1 MIARFEAQALAALVN
16 LVGHTW
22 NGKDIVI
29 NVTSEVQNDVG
40 VTVYKYE
47 PHLFQNLSMTMA
59 VVLSDPAFITS
70 WKTDANIQDL
80 NHGDTVGIFKEQCS
94 HSELLKARFQI
105 CGNKWGWQ
113 AQIARISL
121 DPWQPANRRIF
132 FRILRK
138 AAGAAESRQSKLHK
152 IKIQFS
158 NDESPAF
165 WAVPEDNC
173 EFPALHP
180 DSLESPSQDLSVPF
194 KQAMVSLG
202 SSPRAMCNYIKRN
215 CEHILVPNPVQS
227 SDGKSF
233 ITKSFGEIVRGAF
246 KATWQSRASG
256 RTISQI
262 ASSMVA
268 PLLRCARQ
276 AEQKLPWAWTGSWQA
291 DLAIDEAE
299 EHFGKVSPDVIW
311 IKGFGDEQLSG
322 QVDERPPPP
331 PLPVEVKDLFKIV
344 NDTDSDEDLIR
355 DACGFLYRPIMM
367 HGWMRTME
375 EIKEVDGLVGAA
387 AIQEILLA
395 AVLDTNNP
403 AAVQLFGRWC
413 FSDFLLMSEH
423 QRENAVQLVWESAKS
438 SRNDLQILNKVLHW
452 NEGPRIGNNAG
463 FVNALLQFATSQQCL
478 ECCNLLFL
486 VVREQGDKWSPL
498 FFGDF
503 RLGLGQNSLNFLQ
516 PNITV
521 PWLCI
526 ENNLNIYYTE
536 FPGFE
541 TSKPIA
547 PALIHGLQDF
557 WKQSKQLKMCDG
569 LTAGPKG
576 LILDEDVLL
585 KGSELDFVIR
595 LSPKVFVTLDPD
607 GTNYLVE
614 EIDQITA
621 MKNLELGL
629 FWKAVDTTVS
639 NVEQILKVVGAK
651 LRFDGRNRTLRTNI
665 KPKALASTKTE
676 RGLPGLVLRVE
687 EKHTSMALRN
697 WVVTDV
703 EAKALGAA
711 LALSPVEEINIRNNK
726 EITDKGIVALFTPLL
741 ESNSS
746 SLRKIDMGYTQMTD
760 EGIGVVED
768 LMKKFPLEKIRMPQ
782 TRITDKGVA
791 SLLYGLE
798 SCPSLVSMQVSGS
811 NLDVQGIIQTL
822 QNTSWRSLRR
832 VHMHHDSS
840 RSGLD
845 VEHTSIRL
853 WGPIVT
859 DVEAKALGAALALS
873 PVEEIDI
880 RDNKEITDEGAV
892 ALITPLLESN
902 SSSLRKIDMAF
913 TSITDAGLHVFG
925 ETLQSLQNGSCS
937 LKSISVWQKKSHSTF
952 GDEGVASLLRGLER
966 CPNLVYV
973 DAEGPNLRS
982 QTMQNACQALNARW
996 PNLETFYVTYENQ
1009 LYDLTN
1015 YHCQ

>member
-1 MIARFEAQALAALVN
+1 MIARFEAQALVALVN

-29 NVTSEVQNDVG
+29 NVTSEVQDDVG
-40 VTVYKYE
+40 VTVYKYQ

-59 VVLSDPAFITS
+59 VLLSDPDFITS
-70 WKTDANIQDL
+70 WKTDEHIQYL

-121 DPWQPANRRIF
+121 DPWQPADRRIF

-138 AAGAAESRQSKLHK
+138 AAGAEESRQSKPHE

-173 EFPALHP
+173 EFPAVHP

-227 SDGKSF
+227 SDGKTF

-276 AEQKLPWAWTGSWQA
+276 AKQELPWAQVYSWQA

-299 EHFGKVSPDVIW
+299 EHFGKVSPDIIW

-322 QVDERPPPP
+322 QVDERLPP

-344 NDTDSDEDLIR
+344 NDTDSDSKVDAALIR
-355 DACGFLYRPIMM
+355 DACRFLYRPIMYY
-367 HGWMRTME
+367 GRMRKME
-375 EIKEVDGLVGAA
+375 AIKEVDGLVDAA

-395 AVLDTNNP
+395 AVLDTSNP

-413 FSDFLLMSEH
+413 FSDSLLMSEH
-423 QRENAVQLVWESAKS
+423 QRENAVQLVWESAQS
-438 SRNDLQILNKVLHW
+438 SRNDLQILNEVLHW
-452 NEGPRIGNNAG
+452 NEGPRIDNNAG
-463 FVNALLQFATSQQCL
+463 FVNALLQFATSKQCL
-478 ECCNLLFL
+478 ECCNLLPL

-547 PALIHGLQDF
+547 PALVHGLQDF
-557 WKQSKQLKMCDG
+557 WKQLKMCDR
-569 LTAGPKG
+569 LTSGPKR

-585 KGSELDFVIR
+585 NRSELDSVIS

-607 GTNYLVE
+607 ETNYLVE
-614 EIDQITA
+614 ELEQITA
-621 MKNLELGL
+621 MKNLELLGL

-639 NVEQILKVVGAK
+639 NIEQILKLVGAK
-651 LRFDGRNRTLRTNI
+651 LKRFDGRNPTLRTNI

-676 RGLPGLVLRVE
+676 KGLPGLVLRVGG
-687 EKHTSMALRN
+687 KHITSMALRN

-703 EAKALGAA
+703 DAKALGAA
-711 LALSPVEEINIRNNK
+711 L
-726 EITDKGIVALFTPLL
+726 T
-741 ESNSS
+741 SS
-746 SLRKIDMGYTQMTD
+746 S
-760 EGIGVVED
+760 
-768 LMKKFPLEKIRMPQ
+768 
-782 TRITDKGVA
+782 
-791 SLLYGLE
+791 
-798 SCPSLVSMQVSGS
+798 
-811 NLDVQGIIQTL
+811 
-822 QNTSWRSLRR
+822 
-832 VHMHHDSS
+832 
-840 RSGLD
+840 
-845 VEHTSIRL
+845 
-853 WGPIVT
+853 
-859 DVEAKALGAALALS
+859 
-873 PVEEIDI
+873 VEEIDI

-902 SSSLRKIDMAF
+902 SSSLRGINMAF

-937 LKSISVWQKKSHSTF
+937 LTWISVWQYKSHSTF

-982 QTMQNACQALNARW
+982 QTVQNALQALNVTW
-996 PNLETFYVTYENQ
+996 PNLTDLYVTYENQ
-1009 LYDLTN
+1009 YYNLRRWSPW
-1015 YHCQ
+1015 Q